1 MPDLRRSGCAGALS
15 LLLGSVACSS
25 GPVGPETGTLSG
37 SVTVVGDLLPGGNGT
52 GEIYLL
58 RTPDTRRSDALRREP
73 LQGGPRTYSF
83 SFAALEPG
91 TYYLEACLHLAGGMG
106 CAPYSTD
113 AAGNATA
120 VRVRRGQTT
129 AARIRF

>member
-1 MPDLRRSGCAGALS
+1 MPDPRRIARAGVLS
-15 LLLGSVACSS
+15 LVLTSMACSS
-25 GPVGPETGTLSG
+25 GPAGPETGTLSG
-37 SVTVVGDLLPGGNGT
+37 SVTVVGDLLPDGNGT

-58 RTPDTRRSDALRREP
+58 RTPDTRKSDALRREP
-73 LQGGPRTYSF
+73 LQGGPRAYTF

-91 TYYLEACLHLAGGMG
+91 TYYLEACLRFAAGIG

-113 AAGNATA
+113 ATGNATA

-129 AARIRF
+129 PAQIRF